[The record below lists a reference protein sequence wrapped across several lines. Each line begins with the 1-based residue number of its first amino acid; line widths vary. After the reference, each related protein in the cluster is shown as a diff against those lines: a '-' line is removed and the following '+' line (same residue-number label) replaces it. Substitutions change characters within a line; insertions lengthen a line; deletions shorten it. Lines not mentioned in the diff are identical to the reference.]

1 MRSLDTINYSEAED
15 LAYFVYTY
23 LPDNQ
28 ALSPNNNTHYLYEK
42 DSVRY

>member
-1 MRSLDTINYSEAED
+1 MRSLDTINYSEVED

-23 LPDNQ
+23 LPGNQ
-28 ALSPNNNTHYLYEK
+28 ATRPNNNASYLCEK